1 MDLRGVRSGTPLRG
15 LLDIARGVVPVG
27 ADRLLVVPEDEVP
40 VAMGREDLFLPD
52 MLGDLVSL
60 DCFGGDGERTVAG

>member
-1 MDLRGVRSGTPLRG
+1 M
-15 LLDIARGVVPVG
+15 G

-40 VAMGREDLFLPD
+40 VAMGREDRFLPD
-52 MLGDLVSL
+52 KLGDLVSL